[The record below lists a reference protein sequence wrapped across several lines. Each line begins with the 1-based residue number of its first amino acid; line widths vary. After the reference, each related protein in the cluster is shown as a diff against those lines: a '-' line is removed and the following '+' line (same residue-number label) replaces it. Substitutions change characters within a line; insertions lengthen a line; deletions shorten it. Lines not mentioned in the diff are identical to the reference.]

1 MRTARLRRTALH
13 QVAVDPWRAALA
25 LSGDERPFVL
35 TGRWAGG
42 GAILGSAPVRVA
54 TPGED
59 PFALLDEQPPVER
72 GDAPEHAVGGGW
84 VGRLG
89 FGLARRVE
97 HVPPPPPR
105 PVALPDADLAFYDH
119 VLRLDPEGRWWFEAL
134 WTHARDGALAERL
147 ETLRRRLGAAAAAP
161 PAAARLGPFA
171 LRAPGATGHRAA
183 VAACRER
190 IAAGDLFQAS
200 LCLRLDGDWHGSPAA
215 LFARAAGALRPD
227 RAALVTGAR
236 SAAVSL
242 SPELF
247 LERHGRTVRTAP
259 IKGTAPLEDGDAG
272 AALAAS
278 AKDRAENVMIADL
291 MRNDLGRV
299 CAYGSVRVDALAEP
313 RVHAGVAHLVS
324 EVRGTLREDA
334 TDADLLRATFPPGS
348 VTGAPKVQALRVID
362 ELEATGR
369 ETYTGAIGFASP
381 VAGLELSVA
390 IRTFELGGDRAWL
403 GAGGGVTW
411 GSDPEAE
418 LEECL
423 VKARPLLAAAGT
435 RLAADGTRP
444 AAERPRRATA
454 PAPPEALAHG
464 ERPDPAH
471 GVLTTLLVHDGVP
484 VDLEAHL
491 ARLRASAAALG
502 LDAPAGDVLPDGLAG
517 TLRAR
522 VVLTP
527 GRAAHVETGPVPPPR
542 PAVLA
547 PVTLPGGLG
556 EHKWADRRLLDALAR
571 RHGAT
576 PLLVDLDGDVLETG
590 WASVLALERGAL
602 VGPPRDGRL
611 LDSTSRRR
619 VEGHARALGLA
630 VREEPLTLERL
641 RAARAILVATAL
653 RGPATATLQGGPPS
667 GHVPDVHALQAAWR
681 AALPGSGAPAR
692 STSTSSSSACWS
704 PSRA

>member
-25 LSGDERPFVL
+25 LGGDERPFVL

-390 IRTFELGGDRAWL
+390 IRTFELARRPCVARGGRRRDVGLGSRGRARGVPGQGPAAPGRGRDPAGRRRHAAGRRAPAAGD
-403 GAGGGVTW
+403 GAGPAGG
-411 GSDPEAE
+411 P
-418 LEECL
+418 
-423 VKARPLLAAAGT
+423 
-435 RLAADGTRP
+435 
-444 AAERPRRATA
+444 RPRRA
-454 PAPPEALAHG
+454 PRPRPRRAH
-464 ERPDPAH
+464 
-471 GVLTTLLVHDGVP
+471 
-484 VDLEAHL
+484 
-491 ARLRASAAALG
+491 
-502 LDAPAGDVLPDGLAG
+502 DAPRPRRRPRRPRG
-517 TLRAR
+517 
-522 VVLTP
+522 
-527 GRAAHVETGPVPPPR
+527 PPR
-542 PAVLA
+542 P
-547 PVTLPGGLG
+547 P
-556 EHKWADRRLLDALAR
+556 AR
-571 RHGAT
+571 QR
-576 PLLVDLDGDVLETG
+576 
-590 WASVLALERGAL
+590 RGARPRRTGAATSFPTGSP
-602 VGPPRDGRL
+602 GPSAPASCSPR
-611 LDSTSRRR
+611 
-619 VEGHARALGLA
+619 A
-630 VREEPLTLERL
+630 
-641 RAARAILVATAL
+641 
-653 RGPATATLQGGPPS
+653 GPRT
-667 GHVPDVHALQAAWR
+667 WR
-681 AALPGSGAPAR
+681 PAR
-692 STSTSSSSACWS
+692 SRPRARRSS
-704 PSRA
+704 RR